1 LLEQRRIRRNVG
13 IELKTLF
20 HLLSVFLAA
29 SAHAAPTEW
38 LEGTVLEDCEYC
50 KTDAFQAE
58 RRRIAN
64 QAGVMQDAAS
74 GMGYVVTTEGDG
86 PFVWGRAALVGT
98 GNLIRTDAH
107 VLFSDTGRL
116 KTPDGKIYFEPMHHG
131 GVRNLIEIDL
141 SSIQRGG
148 AVGPLETD
156 VKNDWAIARLRE
168 DAIDK
173 FDGHGVFA
181 FLWDLRITH
190 DDIVRRGYTNASALV
205 LSRERALGLEQSCPS
220 VTDDHP
226 SHYAFGVEEVLFI
239 QCPSEYL
246 QAGSSGSALA
256 ILSADDT
263 WNLGGQIVGRGL
275 NEWARDAA
283 SGVTGPSRPLG
294 RQLVLGNVPMLRQV
308 LTIVYLQELLRR
320 GIDPRER

>member
-1 LLEQRRIRRNVG
+1 M
-13 IELKTLF
+13 
-20 HLLSVFLAA
+20 FLIA
-29 SAHAAPTEW
+29 SSHAAPTDW

-50 KTDAFQAE
+50 KTDAFRAE

-64 QAGVMQDAAS
+64 QAGGVHDAAS
-74 GMGYVVTTEGDG
+74 GMGYVVTTERDG

-107 VLFSDTGRL
+107 VLFSDTGRF

-131 GVRNLIEIDL
+131 GASNLIEIDL
-141 SSIQRGG
+141 SSVQRGG

-168 DAIDK
+168 DAIEK
-173 FDGHGVFA
+173 FNGQHVFA

-190 DDIVRRGYTNASALV
+190 DEIARQDRTNTAALV
-205 LSRERALGLEQSCPS
+205 LSRERTFGLEQSCQS
-220 VTDDHP
+220 VTEDHP

-256 ILSADDT
+256 MLSADDT

-275 NEWARDAA
+275 NEWLPNGPSAA
-283 SGVTGPSRPLG
+283 TGPSRLG
-294 RQLVLGNVPMLRQV
+294 RQLVLGNVPMFRQI
-308 LTIVYLQELLRR
+308 LTIVYLQELIRR
-320 GIDPRER
+320 GMDPRER